1 MFHDPDGHE
10 VRFYT
15 NQHHTQTDPEN
26 VRGHRRRGQDREAPR
41 RRPRREVT
49 EEAIARPG
57 SVSPRADVRLTERPD
72 QPLSARGG
80 L

>member
-26 VRGHRRRGQDREAPR
+26 VRVIDDAVKTAKRRA
-41 RRPRREVT
+41 
-49 EEAIARPG
+49 
-57 SVSPRADVRLTERPD
+57 ADLGER
-72 QPLSARGG
+72 
-80 L
+80 

>member
-1 MFHDPDGHE
+1 
-10 VRFYT
+10 
-15 NQHHTQTDPEN
+15 
-26 VRGHRRRGQDREAPR
+26 
-41 RRPRREVT
+41 VT

-72 QPLSARGG
+72 QPLFARGG